1 MNSGQNLFVEKE
13 NLSNTEKKLDSL
25 LSFMKKYEQDYKLN
39 RGFKRQRNE
48 ELSQTNKYFFIFSL
62 VETIVLIGVSIWQYY
77 YLKHLFE
84 MKGSL

>member
-1 MNSGQNLFVEKE
+1 
-13 NLSNTEKKLDSL
+13 
-25 LSFMKKYEQDYKLN
+25 MKKYEQDYKLN

-48 ELSQTNKYFFIFSL
+48 ELSQTNKYFFVFSL
-62 VETIVLIGVSIWQYY
+62 VETTVLIGVSIWQYY

>member
-1 MNSGQNLFVEKE
+1 
-13 NLSNTEKKLDSL
+13 
-25 LSFMKKYEQDYKLN
+25 MKKYEQDYKLN

-62 VETIVLIGVSIWQYY
+62 IETIVLIGVSIWQYY

>member
-48 ELSQTNKYFFIFSL
+48 ELSQTNKYFFIFSV